1 MPRCRQ
7 QKKHKQ
13 MSKTRMN
20 NPSPHVNEEA
30 DDASDVDSMDSDAP
44 APENEDLEFG
54 MEDEIDK
61 EE

>member
-1 MPRCRQ
+1 
-7 QKKHKQ
+7 